1 MDPQTLAADPTF
13 IEQISQIPNAS
24 GASGVLFLLMCA
36 VLWFFYSRVWPFAV
50 AQFEQRSKDIEKL
63 LTSHDED
70 RKVYQTTIS
79 NMSDSL
85 IKVDYRLGA
94 LEETT
99 DKRLGAIETSIT
111 SLHKQVDI
119 NSRPK

>member
-1 MDPQTLAADPTF
+1 MEPQTLVADPTF
-13 IEQISQIPNAS
+13 IEQVSQIPNTS
-24 GASGVLFLLMCA
+24 GAAGVLFLLLCA
-36 VLWFFYSRVWPFAV
+36 LMWFFHSKMWPFAIG
-50 AQFEQRSKDIEKL
+50 QFEQRSKDIEKL

-119 NSRPK
+119 NNRPK

>member
-1 MDPQTLAADPTF
+1 MEPQTLAADPTYL
-13 IEQISQIPNAS
+13 EQVGRVPDAV
-24 GASGVLFLLMCA
+24 GVGGILFLILLA
-36 VLWFFYSRVWPFAV
+36 VMWFFHSKVWPFAV
-50 AQFEQRSKDIEKL
+50 AQFEQRSKDIERL
-63 LTSHDED
+63 LVSHDED

-99 DKRLGAIETSIT
+99 DKRLGTIETSLT
-111 SLHKQVDI
+111 SLHKQIDI
-119 NSRPK
+119 NNRPK